1 MGAAGDEAERGF
13 GAEPVEHGLETVRG
27 AVEIES
33 VGIADDQVDLAVEV
47 GLKPRPVALDD
58 MRDVVMFAPVSG
70 DGGVDF
76 PGRAAEQRAGAPVG
90 AAGREDPGA
99 AHELA
104 AIGAA
109 RERKSVWEGKPG
121 EVSVDM
127 RGPRNTQ

>member
-58 MRDVVMFAPVSG
+58 IRAVVMVAPVSG

-76 PGRAAEQRAGAPVG
+76 PGRDRQANVRNPVIK
-90 AAGREDPGA
+90 
-99 AHELA
+99 AHLVCRLMFEH
-104 AIGAA
+104 
-109 RERKSVWEGKPG
+109 
-121 EVSVDM
+121 
-127 RGPRNTQ
+127 TTY

>member
-58 MRDVVMFAPVSG
+58 MRDVVMVAPVSG

-76 PGRAAEQRAGAPVG
+76 PGRAVETRAGAPAGPTGRAAPSEARDHAPLG
-90 AAGREDPGA
+90 AAGGSAP
-99 AHELA
+99 
-104 AIGAA
+104 
-109 RERKSVWEGKPG
+109 
-121 EVSVDM
+121 
-127 RGPRNTQ
+127 